1 MPRGVI
7 ARSAETETHGADR
20 MEGMATAGGSEL
32 MIRVVTGVVLRD
44 EQARILMMRRRTEET
59 WGIPGGGLEPGESW
73 REAALR
79 ECAEETG
86 WNARIDGL
94 LGIYSD
100 PATQLHRYP
109 DGSVGQFVGV
119 VFLATPLNRADDGDG
134 EALELRWVTAESLPG
149 PLFPPDVPVLRDA
162 LDPDRLGPVIS

>member
-1 MPRGVI
+1 MPTVP
-7 ARSAETETHGADR
+7 
-20 MEGMATAGGSEL
+20 SEL
-32 MIRVVTGVVLRD
+32 TVRVVAGVVLRD
-44 EQARILMMRRRTEET
+44 QDSRILLMRRAAENT

-86 WNARIDGL
+86 WRARIDGL

-100 PATQLHRYP
+100 PATQLHRRP
-109 DGSVGQFVGV
+109 GGSLQHLVGV
-119 VFLATPLNRADDGDG
+119 VFLATALDRIGGGDE
-134 EALELRWVTAESLPG
+134 EALELRWVTAGSLPH

-162 LDPDRLGPVIS
+162 LDPHLAGPTIG